1 MNTVAPP
8 EFSIQDFKTG
18 SAIIA
23 RLPLTNPPQA
33 ARDLERFLDILMAAP
48 PDGDTY
54 FRLLEH
60 IRLPISFVTEDLA
73 KRYIDKP
80 LPLADVEEELFQQV
94 LALWKKSTRAYAHC
108 AEIDQSGSY
117 DAAHAQRVA
126 TVLHRCVWHSAMFIH
141 EHWRCRRELPWGAW
155 MDVHG
160 YYASAEEWEITQL
173 AVPDALDPLGR
184 SSNVEAA
191 FAGLVLC
198 DMASCYSLTSRQQTL
213 VRRWSTFWAPMV
225 GLIKPAPGDPL
236 PTFVIDLMKDSAMR
250 PVSECLQTE
259 HVRCLDTSRL
269 ALHMTEIRQQLRK
282 RVGPTELGLGE
293 GYSAVRCLEM
303 LDLLARPWAQ
313 AKVARQFAR
322 RATAGISKLCA
333 GFEEMHFF
341 ILGREFEQPASAS
354 VYSTPE
360 YVSAVTHR
368 NQGDPSQA
376 ITVQSRQYAYSV
388 DDWEVVNQSA
398 NGFRLA
404 RSTSGKKMIHGQLL
418 ALCPHNG
425 GFYMLAKN
433 TWLMQEK
440 EGGLIAGMRL
450 LPGKPV
456 AIGVRGTETGGV
468 FSGPYERAFLLPA
481 IAAVNAEQSVILP
494 LGWYRLGRVVEI
506 YVDSAVRIRLGK
518 LIDAGQDFERITYE
532 LA

>member
-1 MNTVAPP
+1 MNTVVSP

-33 ARDLERFLDILMAAP
+33 ARDLERFIDILMAAP
-48 PDGDTY
+48 PDAETY

-73 KRYIDKP
+73 KRYLDKP
-80 LPLADVEEELFQQV
+80 LPLAELEEELFQQV
-94 LALWKKSTRAYAHC
+94 LTLWKKSARAYAHC
-108 AEIDQSGSY
+108 AEIDPTGNY
-117 DAAHAQRVA
+117 DAAHALRVA

-141 EHWRCRRELPWGAW
+141 EHWRIRRELPWGAW
-155 MDVHG
+155 LDVHG

-191 FAGLVLC
+191 FAGLILC
-198 DMASCYSLTSRQQTL
+198 DMASCYSLTSRQQAL
-213 VRRWSTFWAPMV
+213 ARRWSVYWAPLV
-225 GLIKPAPGDPL
+225 SLTTPAPGDPL
-236 PTFVIDLMKDSAMR
+236 PAFVVDLMKDSAMR

-282 RVGPTELGLGE
+282 RVAPTELGLGE
-293 GYSAVRCLEM
+293 GYSAVRCLEL

-313 AKVARQFAR
+313 TKIARQFAR
-322 RATAGISKLCA
+322 KATAGISKLCA

-341 ILGREFEQPASAS
+341 ISGREFEQPQNAS
-354 VYSTPE
+354 VYATPE
-360 YVSAVTHR
+360 YVSALAHR

-376 ITVQSRQYAYSV
+376 ITVQSRQYTYSV

-404 RSTSGKKMIHGQLL
+404 RSTSGKKMMHGALL
-418 ALCPHNG
+418 ALCPHDG

-440 EGGLIAGMRL
+440 GGGLIAGMRL
-450 LPGKPV
+450 LPGKPA
-456 AIGVRGTETGGV
+456 AIAARGVEENGSA
-468 FSGPYERAFLLPA
+468 SGAYERAFLLPA
-481 IAAVNAEQSVILP
+481 IAAVNAGQSVILP
-494 LGWYRLGRVVEI
+494 AGWYRLGRIVEI
-506 YVDSAVRIRLGK
+506 FVDGVMRIRL
-518 LIDAGQDFERITYE
+518 LRLLDAGHDFERIAYE